1 MAKLEIVKV
10 PNPVL
15 RKVAEKVK
23 GYTSDLEKLAQD
35 MAETMYGAPGVGL
48 AANQVAVTRQVIVI
62 DVSAPDKPK
71 NLLVLINPEILEEE
85 GMDEIEEGCLSVPEF
100 KQFVER
106 PTKIKVRAKNLKGE
120 EVEFTAEGLLA
131 RAIQHEIDHIH
142 GRLLL
147 DYAGSI
153 KKQLYLKKRRKL
165 LKQDK

>member
-48 AANQVAVTRQVIVI
+48 AANQVAVTRRVIVI
-62 DVSAPDKPK
+62 DVSPPDKPK
-71 NLLVLINPEILEEE
+71 NLLVLINPEILESE
-85 GMDEIEEGCLSVPEF
+85 GLDEIEEGCLSVPEF

-131 RAIQHEIDHIH
+131 RAIQHEFDHIQ

-165 LKQDK
+165 LKQQE